1 MNSFW
6 QEIKHP
12 IMALAPME
20 DVTDTSFRE
29 LVARSS
35 ESDCLHLL
43 FTEFTAVDGMN
54 HPKGKER
61 VSERLIVSQSERAIL
76 KEKGIKLI
84 AQIWGNKPAVFHKI
98 TREITEEYDL
108 DGIDINMGC
117 PVKNVVKQGSCS
129 ALIDQPEL
137 AQEIIL
143 ASKEATHLPVSV
155 KTRTGIKQHDTERWI
170 NQLLE
175 TKPAAITLHGRIQKQ
190 QSDGEADWNEIAKA
204 VKLRDESGL
213 RIPILGN
220 GDVLSYAQSVTY
232 SQQYGV
238 DGVMIGRGIFHD
250 PWFFNSSPKNPT
262 TEEKLEQLIQH
273 TRLFEKN
280 WAGIKNFNIL
290 KRFYKIYANGFEGAA
305 QLRAKLMD
313 ANSYDDVYQL
323 VSAHSLLVGHA
334 EF

>member
-1 MNSFW
+1 MNNFW
-6 QEIKHP
+6 RDIKKP

-29 LVARSS
+29 LVASIS
-35 ESDCLHLL
+35 ETGCLHVL

-54 HPKGKER
+54 HPKGKLR
-61 VSERLIVSQSERAIL
+61 VSERLIVSDTERYLL
-76 KEKGIKLI
+76 KEKGIRLV
-84 AQIWGNKPAVFHKI
+84 AQIWGNKPEVFHKI
-98 TREITEEYDL
+98 TKEITEEYAF

-129 ALIDQPEL
+129 ALIDQPAL

-155 KTRTGIKQHDTERWI
+155 KTRTGVKQHETERWI

-175 TKPAAITLHGRIQKQ
+175 TQPAAITLHGRIQKQ
-190 QSDGEADWNEIAKA
+190 QSDGEANWDEIAKA
-204 VKLRDESGL
+204 VALRDASGL
-213 RIPILGN
+213 KIPVLGN
-220 GDVLSYAQSVTY
+220 GDVLSYAQSVDY

-238 DGVMIGRGIFHD
+238 DGIMIGRGIFHD
-250 PWFFNSSPKNPT
+250 PWFFNSVLKQPGKA
-262 TEEKLEQLIQH
+262 EKLEQLVRH

-280 WAGIKNFNIL
+280 WGGIRNFNIL

-305 QLRAKLMD
+305 HLRAELMN
-313 ANSYDDVYQL
+313 ANKFDDVYQL
-323 VSAHSLLVGHA
+323 IQNQDQPVNFDEL
-334 EF
+334 

>member
-98 TREITEEYDL
+98 TREITEEYDF